1 MHNLYKNEL
10 NIINNIDAA
19 ILYCKNDDFST
30 ILYANQYFY
39 DLIGYTKE
47 EMEKIFNNR
56 FADLVID
63 DVSEILIKVDEI
75 ISKGENLDFEYR
87 MRRKDNSIIWIH
99 DTAVYNK
106 ADNAFYVTL
115 MDITYMKS
123 IEYQKKK
130 FNNYLNNI
138 TNTIVITD
146 INGVIEYKN
155 DEANN
160 TNIYPEVGEN
170 LKKYIDENIIGYYKN
185 DVLDTVKN
193 GSIIEYETRVKVDD
207 IFISHHKNQLIP
219 IKDES
224 GEIFNIMQVSE
235 NIMKNSDSLTHFP
248 TRGMFEDYYE
258 KVKLF
263 IEDNLNLYIVLLD
276 IDNFKSL
283 NDMYGHLIGDKII
296 VETSRKI
303 SSIVDKKD
311 YVCRYGGDEF
321 ILLLIDENDKNIT
334 DRLMKITKSP
344 INNGDL
350 SGINITY
357 SIGVAKLESNKLNY
371 FNLLDLADKA
381 LYNVKRNGRDNICFA
396 SDFKLLK

>member
-10 NIINNIDAA
+10 NIINNIDGAV
-19 ILYCKNDDFST
+19 LYCKNDNFST

-47 EMEKIFNNR
+47 EMERIFNNR

-63 DVSEILIKVDEI
+63 DVSEILIKVEEI

-87 MRRKDNSIIWIH
+87 MRRKDNSIIWVH

-138 TNTIVITD
+138 TNKIVITD

-155 DEANN
+155 HEAKKS
-160 TNIYPEVGEN
+160 NIYPEIGEN
-170 LKKYIDENIIGYYKN
+170 INDYISKNIIGYYKN
-185 DVLDTVKN
+185 DIWDLVKS
-193 GSIIEYETRVKVDD
+193 GSIIEYETRTKINDS
-207 IFISHHKNQLIP
+207 FINHDKNQLIP
-219 IKDES
+219 IKDEL

-235 NIMKNSDSLTHFP
+235 SVTKNGDLLTNFP
-248 TRGMFEDYYE
+248 TRCMFEDYYE
-258 KVKLF
+258 KVKLL
-263 IEDNLNLYIVLLD
+263 IEDNFNMYIVLLD

-283 NDMYGHLIGDKII
+283 NDIYGHIMGDKII
-296 VETSRKI
+296 VETANKI
-303 SSIVDKKD
+303 ASIIDKRD

-321 ILLLIDENDKNIT
+321 ILLLIDENDKNII
-334 DRLMKITKSP
+334 DRLMKILNSP
-344 INNGDL
+344 ISNEEL

-357 SIGVAKLESNKLNY
+357 SIGIAKLENMELNY

-381 LYNVKRNGRDNICFA
+381 LYNVKRNGRNNICFA

>member
-1 MHNLYKNEL
+1 MYNLSKNEL
-10 NIINNIDAA
+10 NVLNNIDGA
-19 ILYCKNDDFST
+19 ILYCKNDNFST

-47 EMEKIFNNR
+47 EMEQIFNNR
-56 FADLVID
+56 FSDLVID
-63 DVSEILIKVDEI
+63 DVSEILVKVEEF
-75 ISKGENLDFEYR
+75 ISRGENLNFEYR
-87 MRRKDNSIIWIH
+87 MRRKDNSIIWVH

-106 ADNAFYVTL
+106 IDNAFYVTL

-138 TNTIVITD
+138 TNKIVITD

-155 DEANN
+155 YEAKNS
-160 TNIYPEVGEN
+160 NIYPEIGEN
-170 LKKYIDENIIGYYKN
+170 INDYISENIIGYYKN
-185 DVLDTVKN
+185 DLWDIVKSGN
-193 GSIIEYETRVKVDD
+193 IVEYETRIKINDSFVN
-207 IFISHHKNQLIP
+207 HNRNQLIP
-219 IKDES
+219 IKDEL
-224 GEIFNIMQVSE
+224 GKVFNIMQVSE
-235 NIMKNSDSLTHFP
+235 NVTKNGDLLTNFP
-248 TRGMFEDYYE
+248 NRGMFEDYYE

-263 IEDNLNLYIVLLD
+263 MEDNFNMYFVLLD
-276 IDNFKSL
+276 IDNFKNL
-283 NDMYGHLIGDKII
+283 NDIYGHLIGDKII
-296 VETSRKI
+296 AETAKKI
-303 SSIVDKKD
+303 TNIIDKKD

-321 ILLLIDENDKNIT
+321 LLLLIDENDKNIVN
-334 DRLMKITKSP
+334 RLMKILKSP
-344 INNGDL
+344 INNEDL

-357 SIGVAKLESNKLNY
+357 SIGVSKLENIELNY

>member
-47 EMEKIFNNR
+47 EMERIFNNR

-63 DVSEILIKVDEI
+63 DVSEILIRIEEI
-75 ISKGENLDFEYR
+75 ISRGENLDFEYR
-87 MRRKDNSIIWIH
+87 MRRKDNNIIWVH

-106 ADNAFYVTL
+106 IDNAFYVTL
-115 MDITYMKS
+115 MDITYKKS

-138 TNTIVITD
+138 TNKVVITD

-155 DEANN
+155 HEAKKS
-160 TNIYPEVGEN
+160 NIYPEIGEN
-170 LKKYIDENIIGYYKN
+170 ITNYISENIIGYYKN
-185 DVLDTVKN
+185 DIWDIVKS
-193 GSIIEYETRVKVDD
+193 GSIVDYETRVKINNNFVNHD
-207 IFISHHKNQLIP
+207 KNQLIP

-224 GEIFNIMQVSE
+224 GDIFNIMQVSE
-235 NIMKNSDSLTHFP
+235 NITKNGDLLTPFP

-263 IEDNLNLYIVLLD
+263 IEDNFNIYIVLLD
-276 IDNFKSL
+276 IDNFKNL
-283 NDMYGHLIGDKII
+283 NDIYGHIIGDKII
-296 VETSRKI
+296 VETATKI
-303 SSIVDKKD
+303 SSIIDKRD

-321 ILLLIDENDKNIT
+321 ILLLIDENDENII
-334 DRLMKITKSP
+334 DRLMKIFKSP
-344 INNGDL
+344 ISNEEL

-357 SIGVAKLESNKLNY
+357 SIGVAKLENMELNY

-396 SDFKLLK
+396 NDFKLLK